1 MSSDNESVPADASLD
16 ELHGVGSARSEYL
29 PRETVGEL
37 AQSSAQQIANEMDD
51 EMSGGEIEE
60 VVETARSALDDYD
73 GRITAKVYT
82 KADDDDS
89 DEDDADDGATVVEE
103 SFGSDADAFVD
114 AGGATLDKIAPEE
127 CESVAIIAGDDVF
140 DVDGKHSDM
149 SPEEMAGLVQQRLI
163 EFGFDDAETIYA
175 LGSGMGR
182 TAVNAWVR
190 NTPDDELPELKQISV
205 QNENGYPTG
214 DDYRERNQRLLE
226 AVDGI
231 CTVANGDYVGMWVN
245 MVNERPDDE
254 VIIRTPAL
262 DDE

>member
-1 MSSDNESVPADASLD
+1 MSNSDNTVTADAPVD

-29 PRETVGEL
+29 PRDTVGEL
-37 AQSSAQQIANEMDD
+37 AHSSAQQIANEMDD

-60 VVETARSALDDYD
+60 VVETARESLESYNSRVSA
-73 GRITAKVYT
+73 TVYT
-82 KADDDDS
+82 KSDDDE

-114 AGGATLDKIAPEE
+114 AGGATLDKLAPEE

-140 DVDGKHSDM
+140 DVGGEHGDM

-163 EFGFDDAETIYA
+163 EFGFDDADTIYA

-205 QNENGYPTG
+205 QNEDGYPTG
-214 DDYRERNQRLLE
+214 DDYKERNQRLLE

-254 VIIRTPAL
+254 VIIRTPVL